1 MEAFYRAI
9 EEKIKSSGY
18 QGVVSGEAIY
28 DEICEEIDE
37 KENGSYLFM
46 SKQDEKVYF
55 EYKIDVLDDD
65 FNLAYMVIHTPEKDW
80 HIAFDE

>member
-1 MEAFYRAI
+1 
-9 EEKIKSSGY
+9 
-18 QGVVSGEAIY
+18 
-28 DEICEEIDE
+28 
-37 KENGSYLFM
+37 M

>member
-9 EEKIKSSGY
+9 EEKIKAAGY